1 MKIAIKLIDKPE
13 WEIID
18 GVVMVEEDYIHCL
31 YHIAGKEN
39 GKPFHK
45 VVPSRL
51 VEHIRKIE
59 GGEEN
64 SDN

>member
-1 MKIAIKLIDKPE
+1 MKIAIKLQGKPE
-13 WEIID
+13 EDIID
-18 GVVMVEEDYIHCL
+18 GVVMVEEDYIDCL

-59 GGEEN
+59 EGEGN

>member
-1 MKIAIKLIDKPE
+1 MKIAIKLQGKPE
-13 WEIID
+13 EELID
-18 GVVMVEEDYIHCL
+18 GVVMVEEDYIDKL
-31 YHIAGKEN
+31 YHIAGREE

-59 GGEEN
+59 RGEDERI
-64 SDN
+64 

>member
-1 MKIAIKLIDKPE
+1 MKIAIKLLDKPE
-13 WEIID
+13 PEIID
-18 GVVMVEEDYIHCL
+18 GVVMVEEDYIDCL

-51 VEHIRKIE
+51 VEYIRKIE
-59 GGEEN
+59 GGEDEA
-64 SDN
+64 

>member
-1 MKIAIKLIDKPE
+1 MKIAIKLLDKPE

-18 GVVMVEEDYIHCL
+18 GVVMVEEDYIDRL

-51 VEHIRKIE
+51 VEYIRKIE
-59 GGEEN
+59 GGEDEA
-64 SDN
+64 

>member
-1 MKIAIKLIDKPE
+1 MKIAIKLLDKPE
-13 WEIID
+13 PEIID
-18 GVVMVEEDYIHCL
+18 GVVMVEEDFIDLL

-51 VEHIRKIE
+51 VEYIRKIE
-59 GGEEN
+59 GGEDEA
-64 SDN
+64 

>member
-1 MKIAIKLIDKPE
+1 MKIAIKLQGKPE
-13 WEIID
+13 EELID
-18 GVVMVEEDYIHCL
+18 GVIMVEEDYIDSL

-59 GGEEN
+59 GGENERV
-64 SDN
+64 

>member
-1 MKIAIKLIDKPE
+1 MKIAIKLQGKPE
-13 WEIID
+13 EEIID
-18 GVVMVEEDYIHCL
+18 GVVMVEEDYIDYL

-59 GGEEN
+59 GEKDNGEE
-64 SDN
+64 

>member
-1 MKIAIKLIDKPE
+1 MKIAIKLLDKPE

-18 GVVMVEEDYIHCL
+18 GVVMVEEDYIDCL
-31 YHIAGKEN
+31 YHIAGEEN

-59 GGEEN
+59 GNKDNGE
-64 SDN
+64 D

>member
-1 MKIAIKLIDKPE
+1 MKIAIKLQGKPE
-13 WEIID
+13 EELID
-18 GVVMVEEDYIHCL
+18 GVVMVEEDYIDSL

-59 GGEEN
+59 GSSNGN
-64 SDN
+64 